1 MDCKDHPQN
10 WKFIVL
16 FAHVYPII
24 FQQGTCRNRI
34 LDYRLS
40 CIYIYA
46 HAHIVY
52 TCRLYWSRRFMYVCM
67 YVYIY
72 VCHIHTLYPEIGY
85 VNYVS
90 YIYISYNVG
99 QTMS

>member
-10 WKFIVL
+10 WKFIIL

-40 CIYIYA
+40 YIYKIYIYTQTFYS
-46 HAHIVY
+46 HVDY
-52 TCRLYWSRRFMYVCM
+52 TGQDVLCTYM
-67 YVYIY
+67 YIY
-72 VCHIHTLYPEIGY
+72 PKNWLCTLCT
-85 VNYVS
+85 
-90 YIYISYNVG
+90 IYII
-99 QTMS
+99 